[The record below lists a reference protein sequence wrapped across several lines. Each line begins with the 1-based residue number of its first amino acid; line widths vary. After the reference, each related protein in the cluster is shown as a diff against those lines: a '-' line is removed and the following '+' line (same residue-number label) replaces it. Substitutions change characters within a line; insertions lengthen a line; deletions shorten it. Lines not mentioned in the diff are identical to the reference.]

1 MIYPDFEA
9 EQWMTEYEQKA
20 VHNLTD
26 SSISALTFSE
36 LASLE
41 PQLLQGLRLDYG
53 EITGDHRLKREILS
67 FYRDRDEET
76 LTLTNGCLQANKD
89 AMEVLLT
96 PGDHVIVFTPGYQ
109 QYREVPLQLGCQVTE
124 LPLVQDEWT
133 YPLELLEEALQ
144 PSTKLVVLNSP
155 GNPTGCRLSTE
166 QMKALAAMAEEHDF
180 WILCDEVYMLPDE
193 KHPSLADFSQRAVV
207 TGSLSKT
214 LGLSGLRLGWIK
226 GRKEIIHAINVG
238 RDYSFISTGPL
249 RDVLAYIALKHKDE
263 LLRRSARIVERNKDI
278 TRNWLTGQSLFSC
291 RIPEAGT
298 VGFLKLPGLQNSK
311 NFARALLEET
321 GIFLL
326 PGACFGYEEYFR
338 LGFGQEHDRLEDV
351 LKKLESFAAAWM
363 AADHQTVND
372 REMM

>member
-26 SSISALTFSE
+26 SSISALTFDE

-41 PQLLQGLRLDYG
+41 PALLQGLRLDYG

-89 AMEVLLT
+89 AMEVLLS

-109 QYREVPLQLGCQVTE
+109 QYREVPLQLGCQVSE
-124 LPLVQDEWT
+124 LPLVQDQWT
-133 YPLELLEEALQ
+133 YPLELLEQTLQ
-144 PSTKLVVLNSP
+144 PNTKLIVLNSP
-155 GNPTGCRLSTE
+155 GNPTGCRLSQK
-166 QMKALAAMAEEHDF
+166 QMQRLADLAETHDF
-180 WILCDEVYMLPDE
+180 WILCDEVYMLPDAE
-193 KHPSLADFSQRAVV
+193 HPSFADFSDRVVV

-226 GRKEIIHAINVG
+226 ARKEIIHATNVG

-249 RDVLAYIALKHKDE
+249 RDVLALTALLHKEE
-263 LLRRSARIVERNKDI
+263 LLQRSGKIVEGNKK
-278 TRNWLTGQSLFSC
+278 TYQAWLKNQSLFEC
-291 RIPEAGT
+291 TIPAAGT
-298 VGFLKLPGLQNSK
+298 VAFLKLPGLTDSRS
-311 NFARALLEET
+311 FAAALLEQT

-338 LGFGQEHDRLEDV
+338 IGFGQKHDHLEEV
-351 LKKLESFAAAWM
+351 LRKLEQFAADWM
-363 AADHQTVND
+363 NGC
-372 REMM
+372 